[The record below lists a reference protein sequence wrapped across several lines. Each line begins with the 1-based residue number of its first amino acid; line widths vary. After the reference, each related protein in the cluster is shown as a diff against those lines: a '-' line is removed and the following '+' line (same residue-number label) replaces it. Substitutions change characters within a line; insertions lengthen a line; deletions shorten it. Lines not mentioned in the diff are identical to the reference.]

1 MEKSQLENFEAILNL
16 EDSLIS
22 EIVLI
27 QRNIH
32 DAVLTKSWETLTV
45 LVNNMNEASTDF
57 NNIDRQRDAIQS
69 KMSAV
74 ELKPFSNKL
83 LLLRSKLSQSKIENK
98 ALNDYISI
106 TRGFISGVLDKATTK
121 TYSRYGQIV
130 QKQPV
135 SVLVSTN
142 L

>member
-1 MEKSQLENFEAILNL
+1 MEKTQLENFEAILDL

-32 DAVLTKSWETLTV
+32 DAVLTKSWETLTA

-57 NNIDRQRDAIQS
+57 NNIDSQRDAIQC
-69 KMSAV
+69 KMTAA
-74 ELKPFSNKL
+74 ELKQFSNKL